1 MKTQIIQL
9 ESHDDIISTRD
20 KLMWSKATRVLL
32 VWPNRGK
39 VMRQKLDLVL
49 LLRHATDLGQQIA
62 LVSKD
67 PKVIENAEDTGIPV
81 YSSTLEA
88 QRAVWVKPRQSRKNL
103 KFKKVERKRSEELR
117 HQLEKTKLPSLEAS
131 WARILVFLVGVV
143 SVLALGI
150 FLLPGATITLQLQ
163 QEEQSMEILITASP
177 DIQHGSITG
186 NIPAHVLSVV
196 VETQGTLAT
205 TGSVVYGQE
214 PASGVVEFTNLTDQT
229 VTIPEGTVV
238 RDISGGAQRYTT
250 IRSLVL
256 PAGRGSTGQ
265 IPVLA
270 LVPGSGGNLEADA
283 IQAVEGSIGLQVS
296 VTNPEAI
303 SGGTDETLPSPS
315 DEDIDQLRLQ
325 VMTSL
330 EDIASEQLLSMQ
342 QSGQMVVMSSL
353 ELSRVVVETSSPAI
367 GEPADQVSMTIQA
380 EYEIQYIDLQ
390 DVQDAAEVV
399 LDVSTPQGYHSV
411 DGTLIVTHLT
421 EPELIE
427 EAGIQWRINATRT
440 LEADWQQQDVVH
452 LAIGVPADTAI
463 QSISNALLLRNSP
476 SISLVPSW
484 WFQMPYLPFRI
495 SVVTE

>member
-20 KLMWSKATRVLL
+20 KLLWSKATRVLL

-67 PKVIENAEDTGIPV
+67 HKVIENGEDAGIPV
-81 YSSTLEA
+81 FSSTLEA
-88 QRAVWVKPRQSRKNL
+88 QREVWVKPRQSRKNP
-103 KFKKVERKRSEELR
+103 KYKKVERKCSAELR
-117 HQLEKTKLPSLEAS
+117 QQMEKTKPPSLEAS
-131 WARILVFLVGVV
+131 WARILIFLVGVL
-143 SVLALGI
+143 SVLALGV
-150 FLLPGATITLQLQ
+150 FLLPGATITLPLQ
-163 QEEQSMEILITASP
+163 QQEQSMEILITANP
-177 DIQHGSITG
+177 DILHGSITG
-186 NIPAHVLSVV
+186 NVPAHVLSVV
-196 VETQGTLAT
+196 VETQGTLTT

-238 RDISGGAQRYTT
+238 RNILGAVQRYTT

-270 LVPGSGGNLEADA
+270 LEPGEAGNLEAGA
-283 IQAVEGSIGLQVS
+283 IQAVEGSVGLQVS

-303 SGGTDETLPSPS
+303 SGGTDATLPSPS
-315 DEDIDQLRLQ
+315 DEDIDQLRQQ
-325 VMTSL
+325 VMSSL
-330 EDIASEQLLSMQ
+330 EEIASEQLLAMQ
-342 QSGQMVVMSSL
+342 QPGQTVVLTSL
-353 ELSRVVVETSSPAI
+353 GLSRVLVETSAPAV

-380 EYEIQYIDLQ
+380 EYEIQYIDRQ
-390 DVQDAAEVV
+390 DVQDAAEAV
-399 LDVSTPQGYHSV
+399 LDVSTPQGYHAV
-411 DGTLIVTHLT
+411 DGTIILSDLS
-421 EPELIE
+421 EPEFTE
-427 EAGIQWRINATRT
+427 GVGIQWRIDATRI

-452 LAIGVPADTAI
+452 LAIGVSPDTAI
-463 QSISNALLLRNSP
+463 QSISNTLLLRNTP
-476 SISLVPSW
+476 TISLVPAW

>member
-1 MKTQIIQL
+1 
-9 ESHDDIISTRD
+9 
-20 KLMWSKATRVLL
+20 
-32 VWPNRGK
+32 
-39 VMRQKLDLVL
+39 
-49 LLRHATDLGQQIA
+49 
-62 LVSKD
+62 
-67 PKVIENAEDTGIPV
+67 
-81 YSSTLEA
+81 
-88 QRAVWVKPRQSRKNL
+88 
-103 KFKKVERKRSEELR
+103 
-117 HQLEKTKLPSLEAS
+117 
-131 WARILVFLVGVV
+131 
-143 SVLALGI
+143 
-150 FLLPGATITLQLQ
+150 
-163 QEEQSMEILITASP
+163 
-177 DIQHGSITG
+177 
-186 NIPAHVLSVV
+186 
-196 VETQGTLAT
+196 
-205 TGSVVYGQE
+205 
-214 PASGVVEFTNLTDQT
+214 
-229 VTIPEGTVV
+229 
-238 RDISGGAQRYTT
+238 
-250 IRSLVL
+250 
-256 PAGRGSTGQ
+256 
-265 IPVLA
+265 
-270 LVPGSGGNLEADA
+270 
-283 IQAVEGSIGLQVS
+283 VEGSIGLQVS